1 MSDPLRR
8 VTAPEIGSSICFRP
22 EWLADALLTVT
33 SGVAADRPIENVRA
47 MSLSPGIDMNRDD
60 DVSELAIST
69 VEAEAGIGDCAQAS
83 RMGGRAVEGT
93 GLENRQAGN
102 RLVGSNPTPSARRK
116 RVHSGHIGDG
126 LFRRHG

>member
-1 MSDPLRR
+1 LSDPISR
-8 VTAPEIGSSICFRP
+8 VTPPEIRSSICFRR
-22 EWLADALLTVT
+22 EWLADVLLTVT
-33 SGVAADRPIENVRA
+33 SGIAAVRPIEIVRTL
-47 MSLSPGIDMNRDD
+47 SLSPRVDMNRDD

-102 RLVGSNPTPSARRK
+102 RLVGSNPTPSAIIPTANMLIINRFQPTR
-116 RVHSGHIGDG
+116 
-126 LFRRHG
+126 

>member
-1 MSDPLRR
+1 M
-8 VTAPEIGSSICFRP
+8 
-22 EWLADALLTVT
+22 LTVT
-33 SGVAADRPIENVRA
+33 SGIAAARPIEDVCA

-102 RLVGSNPTPSARRK
+102 RLVGSNPTPSATAPAANMLIIK
-116 RVHSGHIGDG
+116 R
-126 LFRRHG
+126 FQPTR